1 MLKQKLY
8 AGLIGGMLMLGLT
21 LSNPAM
27 AGKDLTGAEVP
38 PAALKAFQAMYP
50 NAQKVEWKQKKKN
63 IGELKGQTVYEVEFE
78 NEYGLD
84 LEDRFTADGKLVKEK
99 MD

>member
-1 MLKQKLY
+1 MSKQKLY

-27 AGKDLTGAEVP
+27 AGKDLTSAEVP
-38 PAALKAFQAMYP
+38 EAVMKAFQSMYP
-50 NAQKVEWKQKKKN
+50 KAQKVKWEQKKKN
-63 IGELKGQTVYEVEFE
+63 LGELKGVTVYEVEFE